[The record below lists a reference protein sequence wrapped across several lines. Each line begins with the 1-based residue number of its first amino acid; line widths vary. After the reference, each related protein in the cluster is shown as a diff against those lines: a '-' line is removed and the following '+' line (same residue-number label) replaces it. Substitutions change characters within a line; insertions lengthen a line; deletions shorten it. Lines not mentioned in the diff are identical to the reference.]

1 MRSCHAGLVNASRQD
16 CPWSFDDRM
25 ISEHRFAHSYT
36 SFWNQVLPRVDS
48 YLRRVNCVSQRYDN
62 EIPFRISGHR
72 DRRGIVNELGFRLFA
87 ESATCGPISDDRAKA
102 LAESVRQ
109 YVERLSNATD
119 GAAKEPVDEQ
129 EINESMVIAGSLSHY
144 FQSAPTSELVFWPQ
158 FPGCGILDAVKAD
171 ILHGT
176 ELFEVKAGDRSF
188 RVTDIRQVLVY
199 CCLDFA
205 SKKYGVKTLVL
216 LNPRR
221 GTYFRTTV
229 SELVRECSGTTS
241 VDFFSTVIEF
251 MSTEPNS
258 K

>member
-1 MRSCHAGLVNASRQD
+1 
-16 CPWSFDDRM
+16 M
-25 ISEHRFAHSYT
+25 ISERKFAHSYT

-48 YLRRVNCVSQRYDN
+48 YLRLANCAYERYED

-87 ESATCGPISDDRAKA
+87 ESTTCGPVADDRIKI

-109 YVERLSNATD
+109 YVERLSNAAD
-119 GAAKEPVDEQ
+119 GVAKEEVNEQ
-129 EINESMVIAGSLSHY
+129 EIKESMVIADSLSHY
-144 FQSAPTSELVFWPQ
+144 YQNIPPSELVFSPD
-158 FPGCGILDAVKAD
+158 FPGCGIIDSVKAD

-205 SKKYGVKTLVL
+205 SKRHGIKTVVL

-229 SELVRECSGTTS
+229 SDLVKECSGTTA
-241 VDFFSTVIEF
+241 VDFFGSVIDF
-251 MSTEPNS
+251 VSTEPNS
-258 K
+258 R